1 MSSMRRFDRDC
12 KKNLGHADRIESS
25 IQGSSDGFWL
35 LGEPVVILLG
45 MNTFFSELWMI
56 LTESS
61 MWLIFGFLLAGVVHV
76 LVPRE
81 WMFKHLGGKGIIP
94 ILKASLLGIPLPL
107 CSCSVIP
114 VAAGLRKQGASK
126 GASAAFAIS
135 TPQTGEESIPLT
147 WALFGPVFA
156 LARPVIAVVTGLIA
170 GLLIDLTH
178 RNEDLDGQEDSIE
191 DRGAIGL
198 TITNADDAG
207 SVVDSVEK
215 KRSGSCC
222 SSAAP
227 DESAASCCASTPTK
241 TRLGFAGGVKESV
254 RYGFGVML
262 VDLAVW
268 LTVGLLMA
276 AAIGALVPPNWIEEH
291 VGQGILPMLLM
302 LVVGIPLYICATSS
316 TPLAFGLVVAGLSPG
331 AALVLLLSGPATNV
345 ATMSWLL
352 KDLGAKALGIYLG
365 VIAAVALAS
374 GIVFDAFFKHLVTLA
389 DLSPAHEHG
398 SAGIGYK
405 DVFAILFIVLMAW
418 ALGRVASSWLD
429 SRGIGTK
436 PSSSGGC
443 GSGCGCSSGSESVV
457 SQEKPAESGGCCG
470 S

>member
-1 MSSMRRFDRDC
+1 MQ
-12 KKNLGHADRIESS
+12 A
-25 IQGSSDGFWL
+25 
-35 LGEPVVILLG
+35 
-45 MNTFFSELWMI
+45 FFTELWMI

-61 MWLIFGFLLAGVVHV
+61 VWLIFGFLLAGVVHV

-81 WMFKHLGGKGIIP
+81 WMLKHLGGKGIVP

-170 GLLIDLTH
+170 GVLIDVTH
-178 RNEDLDGQEDSIE
+178 KNEDLDVQDGSIE
-191 DRGAIGL
+191 DPNAIGL
-198 TITNADDAG
+198 SITNADDAG
-207 SVVDSVEK
+207 SVVESVEK
-215 KRSGSCC
+215 KGSGSCC
-222 SSAAP
+222 SSSEPAAGSCCSTAAP
-227 DESAASCCASTPTK
+227 DESSASCCSSTPQK
-241 TRLGFAGGVKESV
+241 AGLGFVGGAKESV

-276 AAIGALVPPNWIEEH
+276 AAIGAAVPENWIEEN

-365 VIAAVALAS
+365 VIAAVALGA
-374 GIVFDAFFKHLVTLA
+374 GIAFDAFFKQFVVMA

-398 SAGIGYK
+398 AAGIGYK
-405 DVFAILFIVLMAW
+405 DVFAIIFVMLMAW
-418 ALGRVASSWLD
+418 ALGKVASGWLD

-436 PSSSGGC
+436 PASSGGC
-443 GSGCGCSSGSESVV
+443 GSGCGCATGTSAGSEMA
-457 SQEKPAESGGCCG
+457 QEKPAEGGGCCG
-470 S
+470 SR